1 MAALQKRLHEAEER
15 RDAHTATVR
24 AAAPTPAPA
33 PRPSQPP
40 QSAPPFPGASLL
52 EGSPAAL
59 EARAQARLVEE
70 SLSVRRLQQEL
81 SSVEECARLEKAELE
96 QRVKVLTTAQATSK
110 ARISEQASRLDA
122 TLAELRLSKE
132 HQKDLAV
139 DAKTDK
145 AELAELRAEVA
156 RLRAARERARAAGKQ
171 RDSAPPSPGERAF
184 ASAAVASAASSD
196 AGGAASSRASPARRG
211 SRPPAPPSP
220 ARPTALAQRLQET
233 RGQLH
238 SERKVSA
245 ARQAAVEA
253 EAPTTPACRLRA
265 RRREGS
271 GGGGDSGGPR

>member
-1 MAALQKRLHEAEER
+1 M
-15 RDAHTATVR
+15 
-24 AAAPTPAPA
+24 
-33 PRPSQPP
+33 
-40 QSAPPFPGASLL
+40 
-52 EGSPAAL
+52 
-59 EARAQARLVEE
+59 
-70 SLSVRRLQQEL
+70 RRLQQEL

-211 SRPPAPPSP
+211 ASRPPAPPSP

-238 SERKVSA
+238 SERKVNA

-253 EAPTTPACRLRA
+253 EPARPSVPPPSSPTRRQ
-265 RRREGS
+265 RRR
-271 GGGGDSGGPR
+271 RR